1 MLISSLYSNLV
12 STDSQLQMTSPNTA
26 EHEVVFYFPDYVI
39 VFFFRES
46 FYSSDNTLD
55 FLDFLWKKANISC
68 CISQNTSGPESI
80 DNINVS
86 VHTNSVVQKTP
97 NNSKDLVLKS
107 K

>member
-1 MLISSLYSNLV
+1 
-12 STDSQLQMTSPNTA
+12 MTSPNTA
-26 EHEVVFYFPDYVI
+26 EHEVVFYFPDYLS
-39 VFFFRES
+39 FFFRES

-86 VHTNSVVQKTP
+86 VHTNSVEQKTH
-97 NNSKDLVLKS
+97 NNSKVDLVLKS